1 RKPSMTVRDGILQ
14 QVKRRGAKTVFT
26 PADFADLGTP
36 HAVGMALA
44 RLVRDGT
51 LRRAGRGLYDV
62 PRQHPLLGTLLTDS
76 DAIAKTLAG
85 KHGIKL
91 QPTGAYAANLLG
103 LSEQVPMRVAYLTD
117 GTPRTVRVGQ
127 QEIILRRTT
136 PRRMAAAGRVSGLV
150 INALRWLGRQHVTAQ
165 TLKPLRRRLDATAK
179 RQLLADAHLA
189 PVWVADW
196 MRWLARDGD

>member
-1 RKPSMTVRDGILQ
+1 MTVRDGILKR
-14 QVKRRGAKTVFT
+14 VKKRKADAVFT

-44 RLVRDGT
+44 RLVRDGM
-51 LRRAGRGLYDV
+51 LRRVGRGLYDV
-62 PRQHPLLGTLLTDS
+62 PRQHPLLGTLAADS
-76 DAIAKTLAG
+76 DTIAQTLAG
-85 KHGIKL
+85 RDGMKL

-117 GTPRTVRVGQ
+117 GTPRTVRLGNR
-127 QEIILRRTT
+127 EIVLRHTT
-136 PRRMAAAGRVSGLV
+136 PRRMAAAGRLSGLV
-150 INALRWLGRQHVTAQ
+150 INALRWLGRRHVTAD
-165 TLKPLRRRLDATAK
+165 TLAPLRRRLDDKAK

-196 MRWLARDGD
+196 MRWLARADD